1 MPSRNKVALVG
12 LFAQLV
18 YGQAGWPLPE
28 MHPQQIDNIGHYV
41 LGEMAKE
48 HIPGL
53 ALGIYSRG
61 RILLAKG
68 YGLANVELEVAVK
81 PETIFQSGSTGK
93 QFVSAA
99 VMMLVEEG
107 KVGLD
112 DSIVKYFPNAPATWK
127 GILVKNL
134 LSHTSGLAEYESP
147 ERSGPKGPFYLRLDF
162 TEDELVDKIEA
173 LPIESAPGEKW
184 NYRNTNYVLLG
195 VMIHKVTGKFY
206 ADYLQE
212 RIFKPLQ
219 MNATRLISDS
229 DIIPNRSAGYEWDG
243 EKLRNQDWVSP
254 TFNSTAD
261 GTLYFNVLDLAKWD
275 EALYGTSL
283 LKQTSLDRMWTIY
296 PLNNGKPNPA
306 HYGFAWSINTVNGHK
321 VIEHGGAWQGFTCH
335 IARYVDDSL
344 TVVVLTNLAGAKPSL
359 MAHTVAGML
368 KPAVMPPPPKEHK
381 EITVDAKLFD
391 GYVGKYELSSDF
403 VLAVTREGNRLF
415 AQATS
420 QPRVEL
426 FAEGPKDYFVKV
438 IDAQITFVTDAQGRA
453 TEIILHQG
461 GNDNHAKRVD

>member
-1 MPSRNKVALVG
+1 
-12 LFAQLV
+12 
-18 YGQAGWPLPE
+18 
-28 MHPQQIDNIGHYV
+28 
-41 LGEMAKE
+41 
-48 HIPGL
+48 
-53 ALGIYSRG
+53 
-61 RILLAKG
+61 
-68 YGLANVELEVAVK
+68 
-81 PETIFQSGSTGK
+81 
-93 QFVSAA
+93 
-99 VMMLVEEG
+99 
-107 KVGLD
+107 
-112 DSIVKYFPNAPATWK
+112 
-127 GILVKNL
+127 
-134 LSHTSGLAEYESP
+134 
-147 ERSGPKGPFYLRLDF
+147 
-162 TEDELVDKIEA
+162 
-173 LPIESAPGEKW
+173 
-184 NYRNTNYVLLG
+184 
-195 VMIHKVTGKFY
+195 MIHKVTGKFY

>member
-1 MPSRNKVALVG
+1 
-12 LFAQLV
+12 
-18 YGQAGWPLPE
+18 
-28 MHPQQIDNIGHYV
+28 
-41 LGEMAKE
+41 
-48 HIPGL
+48 
-53 ALGIYSRG
+53 
-61 RILLAKG
+61 
-68 YGLANVELEVAVK
+68 
-81 PETIFQSGSTGK
+81 
-93 QFVSAA
+93 
-99 VMMLVEEG
+99 
-107 KVGLD
+107 
-112 DSIVKYFPNAPATWK
+112 
-127 GILVKNL
+127 
-134 LSHTSGLAEYESP
+134 
-147 ERSGPKGPFYLRLDF
+147 
-162 TEDELVDKIEA
+162 
-173 LPIESAPGEKW
+173 
-184 NYRNTNYVLLG
+184 
-195 VMIHKVTGKFY
+195 
-206 ADYLQE
+206 
-212 RIFKPLQ
+212 